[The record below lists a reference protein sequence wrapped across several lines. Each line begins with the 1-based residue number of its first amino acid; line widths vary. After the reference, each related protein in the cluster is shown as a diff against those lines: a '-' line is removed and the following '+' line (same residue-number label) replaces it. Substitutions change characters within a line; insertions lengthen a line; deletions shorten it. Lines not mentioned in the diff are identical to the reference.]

1 MKRAVDDRLYE
12 NRIALLLENKH
23 RVTVVN
29 SASSTNTEL
38 WKKAMD
44 GAENG
49 TVLIARSQTM
59 GKGRMGRS
67 FSSEEGGLYMSLL
80 LRPDL
85 KPEDT
90 ALITPLA
97 ALAVAKAIESNLG
110 KDAKIKW
117 VNDVYCDGKKVCGIL
132 TEANINPA
140 ILKTEFVIVGIGLNV
155 YEPVGGFPD
164 ELRDIAAALLKRH
177 DAHDG
182 LMDTLAADIVKGITA
197 LAETPLNKDVLSEYQ
212 RRCFIIGKE
221 IDVYRGNE
229 SYGALAVGVDDRYA
243 LIVETEDGARH
254 TLNSG
259 EVRVRP
265 KGVKL

>member
-1 MKRAVDDRLYE
+1 MKRAIDDRLCE
-12 NRIALLLENKH
+12 NRIALLLGDGYS
-23 RVTVVN
+23 VTVLDSV
-29 SASSTNTEL
+29 SSTNTEL
-38 WKKAMD
+38 WKKAVS

-49 TVLIARSQTM
+49 TVLIAKSQTM

-67 FSSEEGGLYMSLL
+67 FCSKEGGLYMSLL
-80 LRPDL
+80 LRPAL
-85 KPEDT
+85 SPEDT

-97 ALAVAKAIESNLG
+97 ALAVALAIQKNVG
-110 KDAKIKW
+110 KDALIKW

-155 YEPVGGFPD
+155 YEPAGGFPED
-164 ELRDIAAALLKRH
+164 LKDIATFLLKAE
-177 DAHDG
+177 DARDG
-182 LMDTLAADIVKGITA
+182 LMDALVADIVKGITA
-197 LAETPLNKDVLSEYQ
+197 FTESPFNKEWLREYQ
-212 RRCFIIGKE
+212 RRCFVIGKE

-229 SYGALAVGVDDRYA
+229 SYGALALGIDDRYA
-243 LIVETEDGARH
+243 LIVEAADGVKH
-254 TLNSG
+254 SLNSG